1 MRLTLERPMA
11 DKKHNVILTIIKS
24 YSKGLLGFIR
34 KRVDNEEDAE
44 DILQDVW
51 YQLSSVINSQPV
63 EQVGGWLYR
72 VANNKI
78 IDKHRKK
85 SELSWIYGEEEQEET
100 SFYDQFTKTEKTPE
114 SEYQDRVLWQ
124 ELFKALEELPAEQRD
139 VFVRHELDRVS
150 FAEISADTGEPVG
163 KLISRKHYAVL
174 HLRKRLKM
182 FYSEFKESQFKSI

>member
-1 MRLTLERPMA
+1 MA

-34 KRVDNEEDAE
+34 KRVDNEEDAQ

-51 YQLSSVINSQPV
+51 YQLSSVINAQPV

-72 VANNKI
+72 VATNKI
-78 IDKHRKK
+78 IDKRRKK
-85 SELSWIYGEEEQEET
+85 SELSWIYKEEEEE
-100 SFYDQFTKTEKTPE
+100 SSLYDQFLKTEETPE
-114 SEYQDRVLWQ
+114 TEYQDRILWQ
-124 ELFKALEELPAEQRD
+124 ELFKALEELPTEQKD
-139 VFVRHELDRVS
+139 VFIWHELDRVS
-150 FAEISADTGEPVG
+150 FAEISADTGESIG

-174 HLRKRLKM
+174 HLRKRLKV

>member
-1 MRLTLERPMA
+1 MVN
-11 DKKHNVILTIIKS
+11 KKHNVILTIIKS

-34 KRVDNEEDAE
+34 KRVDNEQDAE

-72 VANNKI
+72 VATNKI

-85 SELSWIYGEEEQEET
+85 SELSWMYGEEEKQEE
-100 SFYDQFTKTEKTPE
+100 SSLYDQFLKTEKTPE
-114 SEYQDRVLWQ
+114 TEYQDRILWQ
-124 ELFKALEELPAEQRD
+124 ELFKALEELPTEQRD
-139 VFVRHELDRVS
+139 VFIWHELDRVS
-150 FAEISADTGEPVG
+150 YAEISADTGESIG

-174 HLRKRLKM
+174 HLRKRLKV
-182 FYSEFKESQFKSI
+182 FYSEFKESQFQSL